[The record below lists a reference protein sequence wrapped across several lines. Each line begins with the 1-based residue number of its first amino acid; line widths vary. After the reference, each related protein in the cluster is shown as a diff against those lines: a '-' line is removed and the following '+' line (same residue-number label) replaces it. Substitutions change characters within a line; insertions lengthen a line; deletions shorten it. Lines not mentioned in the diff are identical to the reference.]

1 MIRPILA
8 AAALAAT
15 TAPAFAGNLIPVAPE
30 PFVAAPV
37 PYVAPPAALDWT
49 GFYVGG
55 QLGYGRLE
63 DTTRNE
69 EESGFVG
76 GGHAG
81 YDFDY
86 GNFVLGVGVDVEGT
100 DIVLPGSELDLLV
113 RGRIRAGIDSGNF
126 LFYGVG
132 GPEYADAT
140 IFGTA
145 AENDIGYFVGAGV
158 EYRINQ
164 NLSAGVEGLYHQ
176 FDDFDST
183 GTDFNFTSVQARISY
198 RF

>member
-1 MIRPILA
+1 MIRTTIA
-8 AAALAAT
+8 AAAVTVAA
-15 TAPAFAGNLIPVAPE
+15 APAFAGNLTPV
-30 PFVAAPV
+30 PV
-37 PYVAPPAALDWT
+37 EPYVAPPAPVAAAPASLDWT
-49 GFYVGG
+49 GFYVGA
-55 QLGYGRLE
+55 QVGYGRLE

-69 EESGFVG
+69 EDDGVVG
-76 GGHAG
+76 GVHAG

-86 GNFVLGVGVDVEGT
+86 GNLVLGVGIDVDAT
-100 DIVLPGSELDLLV
+100 DITLPNSQLDTLV

-132 GPEYADAT
+132 GPEWADASIT
-140 IFGTA
+140 GTTA
-145 AENDIGYFVGAGV
+145 DNDVGYFVGAGV

-176 FDDFDST
+176 FDDFDNT
-183 GTDFNFTSVQARISY
+183 GTDFNFTSVQARVSY

>member
-1 MIRPILA
+1 MIRQTLA
-8 AAALAAT
+8 AAALTAVA
-15 TAPAFAGNLIPVAPE
+15 APAFAGNLLPVAPE
-30 PFVAAPV
+30 P
-37 PYVAPPAALDWT
+37 YIAPPAPFVSAPASLDWT
-49 GFYVGG
+49 GFYVGA

-69 EESGFVG
+69 EESGVVG
-76 GGHAG
+76 GVHAG

-86 GNFVLGVGVDVEGT
+86 GNFVLGVGVDVDGA
-100 DIVLPGSELDLLV
+100 DISLPNSQLDLLV

-132 GPEYADAT
+132 GPEYADAS
-140 IFGTA
+140 IVGTT